1 MKADEAIANQEY
13 LYSGLAADPDLG
25 DIVDMFVE
33 EMPQRVATLSE
44 MLHAADWEGLRRI
57 AHQLKGAAG
66 SYGFDPIS
74 PSAGRVESVI
84 QDGESEQ
91 RIRETVEELIDLC
104 NRARSGLPTSKAASG
119 GQCRGGSTTTAPT
132 RHLMDAVTGPC
143 SRPPC
148 VRPPDRG
155 PARFLTH

>member
-1 MKADEAIANQEY
+1 MKADEAIGNQEY
-13 LYSGLAADPDLG
+13 LYSRLAADPDLR

-33 EMPQRVATLSE
+33 EMPQRIATLLE

-66 SYGFDPIS
+66 SYGFDPIM

-84 QDGESEQ
+84 QDGEPEQ

-104 NRARSGLPTSKAASG
+104 NRTRSGQP
-119 GQCRGGSTTTAPT
+119 APK
-132 RHLMDAVTGPC
+132 
-143 SRPPC
+143 
-148 VRPPDRG
+148 
-155 PARFLTH
+155 